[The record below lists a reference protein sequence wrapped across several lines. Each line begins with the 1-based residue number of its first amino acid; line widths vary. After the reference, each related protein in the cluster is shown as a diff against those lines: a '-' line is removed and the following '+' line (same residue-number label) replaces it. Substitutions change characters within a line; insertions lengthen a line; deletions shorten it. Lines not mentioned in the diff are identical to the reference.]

1 MSDYR
6 AKISLFVLF
15 LKKNEKKVEK
25 YLESLKKVST
35 FASQLRNKR
44 VTS

>member
-6 AKISLFVLF
+6 TKTSLFALF

-25 YLESLKKVST
+25 HLEDLEKVST